1 MGAGASK
8 ENAFPAGKT
17 SVDFGLREKIDD
29 SAQDGGSYFI
39 NGHFVYAERYL
50 MNGNTKNTIL
60 FITFWRI
67 MWLWLWL
74 CLGLPL
80 RLQLGLWRC
89 MCRGLWRRLLPH
101 EKSVVPPT

>member
-29 SAQDGGSYFI
+29 SVQDGGSYFI

-67 MWLWLWL
+67 MCLWLWL

-80 RLQLGLWRC
+80 AV
-89 MCRGLWRRLLPH
+89 H
-101 EKSVVPPT
+101 VPGAGA